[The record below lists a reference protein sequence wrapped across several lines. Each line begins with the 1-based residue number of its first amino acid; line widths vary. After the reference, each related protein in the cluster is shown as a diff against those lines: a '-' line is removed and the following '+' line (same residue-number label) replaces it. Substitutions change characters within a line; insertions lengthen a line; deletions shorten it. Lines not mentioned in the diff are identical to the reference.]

1 MLNQELELSLNMAFA
16 RAREHRHEFMTVEHL
31 LLALLSNPSAREAL
45 EACSVYLVALR
56 QELEAFIE
64 QTTPVLPAR
73 EEERDTQRTLIFQR
87 VLQRA
92 VFHVQSSGRNEV
104 TGANVLVAIFSEQ
117 ESQAAYLL
125 RKHEVSRLDVV
136 NFISHGTRKDEP
148 TQSSDPGSQPNS
160 EEQAGGEE
168 RMENFTTNLN
178 QLARVGGIDPLI
190 GREKELE
197 RAIQVLCRRRK
208 NNPLLVGESGV
219 GKTAIAEGLAWRIVQ
234 GDVPEV
240 MADCTIYSLD
250 IGSLLAG
257 TKYRGDFEKR
267 FKALLKQLEQ
277 DTNSILFIDE
287 INCVSETLAPAMLA
301 LLQNKTF
308 GSHKIPEGWIL
319 VAAGN
324 PPEYNKSVR
333 EFDIVTL
340 DRVRK
345 LTIEPDCD
353 IWLKY
358 AGQQKVHQAIISYL
372 SVKKNNFYA
381 VENTVDGKFF
391 VTARG
396 WEDLSRLLQ
405 SYEKLGIGISEE
417 LVEEFLQKEETARD
431 FAGFYQLYTKYGEDY
446 EIPSILSGNLSRENL
461 ALKEK
466 MAADGAFEERFAV
479 VNLILGALREKAE
492 EYGQADTQLEVLYE
506 MLLHLRT
513 QVRKN
518 AEEEK
523 LGISLLEEFVQEQE
537 NSLQIKV
544 KMELI
549 SVREQKYQETAIRRL
564 REYILTAKKEHVR
577 SAENGFK
584 RISKCFEKEAV
595 CREDMIQK
603 LQGELQNAFSF
614 IKESFGEN
622 QEMLVLVTG
631 ITADKSMTSFIAG
644 NGCPAY
650 FEHSEMLLYNKE
662 ENELRKACL
671 EAVHDGLQ
679 EE

>member
-1 MLNQELELSLNMAFA
+1 MNIQEAKAEICNTL
-16 RAREHRHEFMTVEHL
+16 RAYLAKDENGYYTYPLIRQRPL
-31 LLALLSNPSAREAL
+31 LLIGP
-45 EACSVYLVALR
+45 
-56 QELEAFIE
+56 
-64 QTTPVLPAR
+64 
-73 EEERDTQRTLIFQR
+73 
-87 VLQRA
+87 
-92 VFHVQSSGRNEV
+92 
-104 TGANVLVAIFSEQ
+104 
-117 ESQAAYLL
+117 
-125 RKHEVSRLDVV
+125 
-136 NFISHGTRKDEP
+136 
-148 TQSSDPGSQPNS
+148 PG
-160 EEQAGGEE
+160 
-168 RMENFTTNLN
+168 
-178 QLARVGGIDPLI
+178 I
-190 GREKELE
+190 
-197 RAIQVLCRRRK
+197 
-208 NNPLLVGESGV
+208 
-219 GKTAIAEGLAWRIVQ
+219 GKTAIMEQAAAECGVGLVAYTITHHTRQSAIGLPEIVKRNY
-234 GDVPEV
+234 GGKGMMVTDYTMSEIVASV
-240 MADCTIYSLD
+240 YDCM
-250 IGSLLAG
+250 
-257 TKYRGDFEKR
+257 EKTGR
-267 FKALLKQLEQ
+267 KEG
-277 DTNSILFIDE
+277 ILFIDE

-431 FAGFYQLYTKYGEDY
+431 FAGFYQLYTKYGE
-446 EIPSILSGNLSRENL
+446 
-461 ALKEK
+461 
-466 MAADGAFEERFAV
+466 
-479 VNLILGALREKAE
+479 
-492 EYGQADTQLEVLYE
+492 EYGHADHQLEILHE

-564 REYILTAKKEHVR
+564 REYILIAKKEHVR

-622 QEMLVLVTG
+622 QEMLLFVTG

>member
-1 MLNQELELSLNMAFA
+1 MNIQEAKTEICNTL
-16 RAREHRHEFMTVEHL
+16 RAYLAKGENGYYTYPLIRQRPL
-31 LLALLSNPSAREAL
+31 LLIGP
-45 EACSVYLVALR
+45 
-56 QELEAFIE
+56 
-64 QTTPVLPAR
+64 
-73 EEERDTQRTLIFQR
+73 
-87 VLQRA
+87 
-92 VFHVQSSGRNEV
+92 
-104 TGANVLVAIFSEQ
+104 
-117 ESQAAYLL
+117 
-125 RKHEVSRLDVV
+125 
-136 NFISHGTRKDEP
+136 
-148 TQSSDPGSQPNS
+148 PG
-160 EEQAGGEE
+160 
-168 RMENFTTNLN
+168 
-178 QLARVGGIDPLI
+178 I
-190 GREKELE
+190 
-197 RAIQVLCRRRK
+197 
-208 NNPLLVGESGV
+208 
-219 GKTAIAEGLAWRIVQ
+219 GKTAIMEQAAAECGVGLVAYTITHHTRQSAIGLPEIVKRNY
-234 GDVPEV
+234 GGKGMMVTDYTMSEIVASV
-240 MADCTIYSLD
+240 YDCMENT
-250 IGSLLAG
+250 GRKEG
-257 TKYRGDFEKR
+257 
-267 FKALLKQLEQ
+267 
-277 DTNSILFIDE
+277 ILFIDE

-358 AGQQKVHQAIISYL
+358 AGQQKMHQAIISYL

-417 LVEEFLQKEETARD
+417 LVEEFLQKKETARD

-446 EIPSILSGNLSRENL
+446 EIPSILTGNLSRENL

-492 EYGQADTQLEVLYE
+492 EYGQADHQLEVLYE

-564 REYILTAKKEHVR
+564 REYILIAKKEHVR

-595 CREDMIQK
+595 CRDEIS
-603 LQGELQNAFSF
+603 N
-614 IKESFGEN
+614 
-622 QEMLVLVTG
+622 
-631 ITADKSMTSFIAG
+631 
-644 NGCPAY
+644 
-650 FEHSEMLLYNKE
+650 
-662 ENELRKACL
+662 
-671 EAVHDGLQ
+671 
-679 EE
+679 

>member
-1 MLNQELELSLNMAFA
+1 M
-16 RAREHRHEFMTVEHL
+16 
-31 LLALLSNPSAREAL
+31 
-45 EACSVYLVALR
+45 
-56 QELEAFIE
+56 
-64 QTTPVLPAR
+64 
-73 EEERDTQRTLIFQR
+73 
-87 VLQRA
+87 
-92 VFHVQSSGRNEV
+92 
-104 TGANVLVAIFSEQ
+104 
-117 ESQAAYLL
+117 
-125 RKHEVSRLDVV
+125 
-136 NFISHGTRKDEP
+136 
-148 TQSSDPGSQPNS
+148 
-160 EEQAGGEE
+160 
-168 RMENFTTNLN
+168 
-178 QLARVGGIDPLI
+178 
-190 GREKELE
+190 
-197 RAIQVLCRRRK
+197 
-208 NNPLLVGESGV
+208 
-219 GKTAIAEGLAWRIVQ
+219 
-234 GDVPEV
+234 
-240 MADCTIYSLD
+240 
-250 IGSLLAG
+250 
-257 TKYRGDFEKR
+257 
-267 FKALLKQLEQ
+267 
-277 DTNSILFIDE
+277 
-287 INCVSETLAPAMLA
+287 
-301 LLQNKTF
+301 
-308 GSHKIPEGWIL
+308 
-319 VAAGN
+319 
-324 PPEYNKSVR
+324 
-333 EFDIVTL
+333 
-340 DRVRK
+340 
-345 LTIEPDCD
+345 
-353 IWLKY
+353 
-358 AGQQKVHQAIISYL
+358 
-372 SVKKNNFYA
+372 
-381 VENTVDGKFF
+381 ENTVDGKFF

-492 EYGQADTQLEVLYE
+492 EYGQADHQLEVFYE

-622 QEMLVLVTG
+622 QEMLLFVTG

-671 EAVHDGLQ
+671 EAVHGAKAISTSDWKWDLGFNVAWNNNEITKLTAQ
-679 EE
+679 DDASSIVLAGTVEGGTGTMIQAQGVNHPANSFYVYEQVYDQQGNPIEGFIRGPQRRWCDQ

>member
-1 MLNQELELSLNMAFA
+1 MGLPFIVKKNYGEE
-16 RAREHRHEFMTVEHL
+16 EFSVTEYTMSEII
-31 LLALLSNPSAREAL
+31 S
-45 EACSVYLVALR
+45 SVYDKM
-56 QELEAFIE
+56 EK
-64 QTTPVLPAR
+64 
-73 EEERDTQRTLIFQR
+73 
-87 VLQRA
+87 
-92 VFHVQSSGRNEV
+92 
-104 TGANVLVAIFSEQ
+104 TGL
-117 ESQAAYLL
+117 
-125 RKHEVSRLDVV
+125 
-136 NFISHGTRKDEP
+136 
-148 TQSSDPGSQPNS
+148 
-160 EEQAGGEE
+160 
-168 RMENFTTNLN
+168 
-178 QLARVGGIDPLI
+178 
-190 GREKELE
+190 KE
-197 RAIQVLCRRRK
+197 
-208 NNPLLVGESGV
+208 G
-219 GKTAIAEGLAWRIVQ
+219 
-234 GDVPEV
+234 
-240 MADCTIYSLD
+240 
-250 IGSLLAG
+250 
-257 TKYRGDFEKR
+257 
-267 FKALLKQLEQ
+267 
-277 DTNSILFIDE
+277 ILFIDE
-287 INCVSETLAPAMLA
+287 INCVSETLAPMMLQF
-301 LLQNKTF
+301 LQGKTF
-308 GSHKIPEGWIL
+308 GNQKVPEGWVI
-319 VAAGN
+319 VTAGN

-333 EFDIVTL
+333 EFDVVTL
-340 DRVRK
+340 DRIKKIDVEADFDVWK
-345 LTIEPDCD
+345 E
-353 IWLKY
+353 Y
-358 AGQQKVHQAIISYL
+358 AYQQGIHPAVISYL
-372 SVKKNNFYA
+372 ELRRKNFYR
-381 VENTVDGKFF
+381 VENTVDGKIFA
-391 VTARG
+391 TARG

-446 EIPSILSGNLSRENL
+446 EIPLILSGNLSRENL

-492 EYGQADTQLEVLYE
+492 EYGQADHQLEVLYE

-622 QEMLVLVTG
+622 QEMLLFVTG

-671 EAVHDGLQ
+671 EVVHERLQ
-679 EE
+679 EESSGQV

>member
-1 MLNQELELSLNMAFA
+1 MNIQEAKTEICNTL
-16 RAREHRHEFMTVEHL
+16 RAYLAKDENGYYTYPLIRQRPL
-31 LLALLSNPSAREAL
+31 LLIGP
-45 EACSVYLVALR
+45 
-56 QELEAFIE
+56 
-64 QTTPVLPAR
+64 
-73 EEERDTQRTLIFQR
+73 
-87 VLQRA
+87 
-92 VFHVQSSGRNEV
+92 
-104 TGANVLVAIFSEQ
+104 
-117 ESQAAYLL
+117 
-125 RKHEVSRLDVV
+125 
-136 NFISHGTRKDEP
+136 
-148 TQSSDPGSQPNS
+148 PG
-160 EEQAGGEE
+160 
-168 RMENFTTNLN
+168 
-178 QLARVGGIDPLI
+178 I
-190 GREKELE
+190 
-197 RAIQVLCRRRK
+197 
-208 NNPLLVGESGV
+208 
-219 GKTAIAEGLAWRIVQ
+219 GKTAIMEQAAAECGVGLVAYTITHHTRQSAIGLPEIVKRNY
-234 GDVPEV
+234 GGKGMMVTDYTMSEIVASV
-240 MADCTIYSLD
+240 YDCMENT
-250 IGSLLAG
+250 GRKEG
-257 TKYRGDFEKR
+257 
-267 FKALLKQLEQ
+267 
-277 DTNSILFIDE
+277 ILFIDE

-417 LVEEFLQKEETARD
+417 LMEEFLQKEETARD

-492 EYGQADTQLEVLYE
+492 EYGQADHQLEVLYEMLLHLRTQVRKNAEEEKLGIGISEELVEEFLQKEETARDFAGFYQLYTKYGEDYEIPSILSGNMSPENLALKEKMAADGAFEERFAVVNLILGALREKAEEYGHADHQLEILHE

-622 QEMLVLVTG
+622 QEMLLFVTG

-671 EAVHDGLQ
+671 EAVHERLQ
-679 EE
+679 EESRDRV